1 MAGLAVCGGCFCRFD
16 HCLANNTFNIERLSV
31 QLVTGAKPAVYFFGE
46 VVVSVQII
54 IIGADDD
61 KVVCWMGHRL

>member
-1 MAGLAVCGGCFCRFD
+1 
-16 HCLANNTFNIERLSV
+16 
-31 QLVTGAKPAVYFFGE
+31 